1 MSIKY
6 TQQELEEIRKD
17 LPTFQLSKKEA
28 LTYAAKMGATD
39 SLRGLKQMGA
49 KVFGLDDTLEELK
62 SRDKK
67 LQAILNSEEYG
78 NAAMGT
84 FLSSAVIAD
93 PIGWIPIVGTAKKAK
108 YITDLAKYGAMA
120 GGFHSGIGY
129 VS

>member
-49 KVFGLDDTLEELK
+49 KVFGLDDTLE
-62 SRDKK
+62 
-67 LQAILNSEEYG
+67 
-78 NAAMGT
+78 
-84 FLSSAVIAD
+84 
-93 PIGWIPIVGTAKKAK
+93 
-108 YITDLAKYGAMA
+108 
-120 GGFHSGIGY
+120 
-129 VS
+129 